1 MCGITGILSFNNTI
15 TEKEITSLSN
25 SLYHRGPD
33 DKGIF
38 SNGKVA
44 LGHQRLSV
52 IDLVTGQQPML
63 SDDKRVVIVYN
74 GEIYNYK
81 EIKSELESE
90 GILFKTT
97 SDTEVIIKAYQHY
110 GLTGMLSKLEGMF
123 AFAIYDKDKEKI
135 YLVRDRFG
143 EKPLFY
149 YKNKDAF
156 YFASELKA
164 IKKFIKSPEIDI
176 QALNLFFS
184 LTYIP
189 APYTIYKDVK
199 KIQQSHY
206 LEIDLSGSYQLKN
219 YYELAENINSFDYIQ
234 DYEKAKTKLRELLFH
249 SVKERMISDV
259 PLGAFL
265 SGGID
270 SSIIAAVM
278 SRLSEK
284 PIKTFTIGF
293 KEKQFDESKRAEIIS
308 KHIGS
313 DHTVHFLTVNDLLDV
328 VDEVIEHFDE
338 PFGDSSALP
347 TYFVSKITRQYVK
360 VALTGDGAD
369 ELFGGYEKYLAPY
382 YAEKFNSLPELL
394 KNIIKNG
401 TQVIPNTPITS
412 HLLRKSKK
420 VINNAAL
427 NHFDIHFNLMSL
439 GFNEDERKSLIKQN
453 YYRPVKPEIKKYYN
467 RIDRTNEMDKGFYTD
482 IMLVLEGDMLTKVDR
497 MSMQHSLETRVPFLD
512 SRIVEFSQKLP
523 PEFKILNRNKKRILK
538 DTFKDLLPDETLKFS
553 KRGFGVPINFWFKNE
568 LRNELE
574 SVLNEKEI
582 EKQGLFNFD
591 EIKRLLDEHLNSQAN
606 HTTKL
611 WCLFVFQKWY
621 KGSFNKQ

>member
-1 MCGITGILSFNNTI
+1 MCGISCIISFNNTI
-15 TEKEITSLSN
+15 SEEVISSLS
-25 SLYHRGPD
+25 SILYHRGPD
-33 DKGIF
+33 DSGTF

-52 IDLVTGQQPML
+52 IDLVTGQQPMFTEDN
-63 SDDKRVVIVYN
+63 SVVIVYN
-74 GEIYNYK
+74 GEIYNHK
-81 EIKSELESE
+81 EIKSELEKAGYS
-90 GILFKTT
+90 FKTT

-110 GLTGMLSKLEGMF
+110 GITGMLLKLEGMF

-135 YLVRDRFG
+135 YIARDRFG
-143 EKPLFY
+143 EKPLYY

-164 IKKFIKSPEIDI
+164 FKEFIKSPGIDI

-199 KIQQSHY
+199 KLQQGYY
-206 LEIDLSGSYQLKN
+206 LEIDPAGSYRLIN
-219 YYELAENINSFDYIQ
+219 YYDLAEKINSSKYIQ
-234 DYEKAKTKLRELLFH
+234 DYEKAKTGLRELLFH
-249 SVKERMISDV
+249 SVQNRMISDV

-270 SSIIAAVM
+270 SSIIAAIM
-278 SRLSEK
+278 ARLSYK

-293 KEKQFDESKRAEIIS
+293 KEKQFDESKRAEIIA

-313 DHTVHFLTVNDLLDV
+313 DHTVHFLTVKDLLGV

-382 YAEKFNSLPELL
+382 YAEKFNSLPALL
-394 KNIIKNG
+394 KKIIKNG

-412 HLLRKSKK
+412 HFLRKSSK
-420 VINNAAL
+420 VIGSTAL
-427 NHFDIHFNLMSL
+427 NHFEIHFNLMSL
-439 GFNEDERKSLIKQN
+439 GFNEAERKSLIKQN
-453 YYRPVKPEIKKYYN
+453 YYSPVKPEIEKYYN
-467 RIDRTNEMDKGFYTD
+467 RIDRSNEMDKGFYTD

-497 MSMQHSLETRVPFLD
+497 MSMRHSLETRVPFLD

-523 PEFKILNRNKKRILK
+523 PEFKILGRNKKRILK

-582 EKQGLFNFD
+582 EKQGLFNYD
-591 EIKRLLDEHLNSQAN
+591 KIKRLLDEHLNSKAN
-606 HTTKL
+606 HTAKL

-621 KGSFNKQ
+621 RRQFE